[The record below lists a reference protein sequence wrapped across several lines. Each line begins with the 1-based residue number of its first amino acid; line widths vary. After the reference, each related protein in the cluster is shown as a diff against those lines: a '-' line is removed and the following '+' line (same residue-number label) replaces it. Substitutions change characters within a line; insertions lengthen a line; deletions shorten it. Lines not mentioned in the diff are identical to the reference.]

1 MPTIELNKPITFDIA
16 SYIFGIAT
24 IEITPYKDEN
34 NSTWFVII
42 SNSLTNEVIEVDL
55 NVNNEEEL
63 YEKIKKIV
71 STIRK
76 NTEEDFSEMMEVVEY

>member
-1 MPTIELNKPITFDIA
+1 MATIELNKPITFDIA
-16 SYIFGIAT
+16 SYIFGVAT
-24 IEITPYKDEN
+24 IEVTPCKDEN

-63 YEKIKKIV
+63 YDKIKKIT

-76 NTEEDFSEMMEVVEY
+76 NAEEDFSEMIEVVEY

>member
-71 STIRK
+71 ATIRK